1 MLGNEVVDT
10 VSDSVNQ
17 LDAIHLNK
25 CFPEKSKDARELS
38 ESTKNGRSARKSLA
52 I

>member
-17 LDAIHLNK
+17 FDTIHLNK
-25 CFPEKSKDARELS
+25 CFPEKSKDAREPS
-38 ESTKNGRSARKSLA
+38 ESAKNGRSARKSLA